1 MTTLYLL
8 VKFTIHQ
15 FTKEI
20 LLSFISDVLSSIVPF
35 VCIIFAITKT
45 LFKATILHFRI
56 IKFTLNFTL
65 FWWIYIIN
73 YLKHIELA
81 LNLHNA
87 KIAKACMWFV
97 ALPIR
102 HAGKWNICFS
112 NYSRNNSLQFFSIP
126 VKFIKRKSRDTKK
139 IRNTIENWWWLPL
152 FPCNSTQNFQVTFCS
167 SGVFFKLP

>member
-35 VCIIFAITKT
+35 VCIIFAIIKR

-56 IKFTLNFTL
+56 IKFTLNFTS

-139 IRNTIENWWWLPL
+139 NQKYYW
-152 FPCNSTQNFQVTFCS
+152 
-167 SGVFFKLP
+167 KLVMASVVSM